1 MSHDDGFESY
11 LDSMSDEDAVELF
24 QQYVKEKRINPFS
37 NKMPITQE
45 KFDEWLYVR
54 FMDRPEIEPEDLDR
68 TR

>member
-1 MSHDDGFESY
+1 MDDFMDYIES
-11 LDSMSDEDAVELF
+11 LPSEEAVELF
-24 QQYVKEKRINPFS
+24 QQYVKEKQINPFS

-45 KFDEWLYVR
+45 KFEEWLYVR